1 MANPSDPPRPA
12 RPPALVS
19 PVSREVAARR
29 PTGRVRRPP
38 ALVSAVSREAAAQLP
53 AERTRRPAALV
64 SAVSRE
70 AAAQPP
76 TERTRRHA
84 AEPAAVS
91 PDGRTRRPAAEPAA
105 VSPAERGRR
114 PVAEPAARPVSVLP
128 ASGQP
133 AAGWAP
139 GARRRRSRLPAPYSR
154 GRSSEA
160 AWAPQ
165 AVSVRG
171 APRNCHRSGSR
182 QEPSVEE
189 AQENF
194 GQTEPAS
201 PVRGWYLRLLGDET
215 MMLGSVAPD

>member
-1 MANPSDPPRPA
+1 
-12 RPPALVS
+12 
-19 PVSREVAARR
+19 
-29 PTGRVRRPP
+29 
-38 ALVSAVSREAAAQLP
+38 
-53 AERTRRPAALV
+53 
-64 SAVSRE
+64 
-70 AAAQPP
+70 
-76 TERTRRHA
+76 
-84 AEPAAVS
+84 
-91 PDGRTRRPAAEPAA
+91 
-105 VSPAERGRR
+105 
-114 PVAEPAARPVSVLP
+114 VAEPAARPVSVLP